1 MRLEDRHAAP
11 AESGMSSGTG
21 IGDIGGRLDRLPI
34 TWLHAA
40 LIAACSVGFGFDL
53 LEMALGNALSAVFSA
68 PPHSLSASRLSPLL
82 SAVYFGGLI
91 GAPLLGW
98 LAGRIGRRTVLSA
111 GLLWLASMSL
121 AMVFTDSIPWLTAIR
136 ALSGIALGAYPPLM
150 LALLTDVLPPARR
163 GLLIMATIALA
174 ALGQPAGILLVRWLT
189 PIQPLGIEAWKWAF
203 LLGSAGAVAAAIL
216 FRLVP
221 ESPRWLAAAGRDADA
236 EAAFRAFADAPV
248 LWRPK
253 EISKRLPVSFRA
265 DANAPFRR
273 YRRAFAVVSALYFL
287 GPWAIVGF
295 PLTTGAVLIGKGYRL
310 SDTLLYIGIA
320 SFGAFLGTFATAF
333 AVDRVQ
339 RRSALAICAGAMAL
353 AVGAFAVSG
362 SPVWLI
368 ASNLA
373 FFFVSNIYLAA
384 LGVYTAELF
393 PTPIRSAASAS
404 AWAVNRLG
412 SVLAP
417 PALLFLLHTR
427 GSAQMFATV
436 AAILALSVGIV
447 LGFGPRGRAGEPVE

>member
-1 MRLEDRHAAP
+1 MRLEDRQAAL
-11 AESGMSSGTG
+11 AEAGMPSGVG
-21 IGDIGGRLDRLPI
+21 IDDIGGRLDRLPI

-40 LIAACSVGFGFDL
+40 LIAACAVGFGFDL

-68 PPHSLSASRLSPLL
+68 PPHSLPASRLSPLL

-91 GAPLLGW
+91 GAPALGW
-98 LAGRIGRRTVLSA
+98 LAGRIGRRAVLSA
-111 GLLWLASMSL
+111 GLLWLAAMSL

-136 ALSGIALGAYPPLM
+136 ALAGIALGAYPPLM
-150 LALLTDVLPPARR
+150 LALLTDVLPAARR

-203 LLGSAGAVAAAIL
+203 LLGGAGAVGAAIL
-216 FRLVP
+216 FRMVP
-221 ESPRWLAAAGRDADA
+221 ESPRWLAAAGRAAEA
-236 EAAFRAFADAPV
+236 EAAFHAFAASRV

-253 EISKRLPVSFRA
+253 ETPGPLSVPRPA
-265 DANAPFRR
+265 DPYPPFRR
-273 YRRAFAVVSALYFL
+273 YRRAFTVVSGLYFL
-287 GPWAIVGF
+287 GPWALVGF
-295 PLTTGAVLIGKGYRL
+295 PLVTGAVLIGKGYRL

-320 SFGAFLGTFATAF
+320 SFGAFLGTFASAF
-333 AVDRVQ
+333 AVDRFE

-353 AVGAFAVSG
+353 AVMAFAVGG
-362 SPVWLI
+362 SPAWLI

-373 FFFVSNIYLAA
+373 FFFMSNIYLAA
-384 LGVYTAELF
+384 LGLYTAELF
-393 PTPIRSAASAS
+393 PTRLRSTASAS

-427 GSAQMFATV
+427 GSAPMFAMV
-436 AAILALSVGIV
+436 IAILALSVAIV
-447 LGFGPRGRAGEPVE
+447 LGFGPRGRAGESVE